1 MLFPT
6 LDFAL
11 FFMFVTLLVALCG
24 DHWRMRKL
32 VLVVASYVF
41 YAQWNWRFCFLLLF
55 STAVSFATGRV
66 MPRLVAATARRWAV
80 GLAVGVQLAV
90 LGVFKYY
97 DFFIGSANAFLR
109 SAGFGEPLPFFEIL
123 LPVGISF
130 FTFHG
135 ISYVVDVYRGDVAS
149 CRRFADM
156 ALYMS
161 FFPQL
166 VAGPIVR
173 SSFFLPQLER
183 PPEDPIALAPALS
196 LIAGGLFKKVVLAN
210 GLATGL
216 VDPVFADPP
225 SFPSGDLLLAAY
237 GYAVQIYCDFSAYTD
252 IAIGLAALLGFRFPQ
267 NFDQPYR
274 SASLREFWRRWHMT
288 LSSWLRDYLYR
299 PLGGNRQGPWRT
311 RLNLLVTML
320 LGGIWHGAAWKF
332 LFWGAM
338 HGGGLVLERGWAP
351 RMEATR
357 GVARVLA
364 VLVVFHF
371 VCFGWLFF
379 RADSFGTV
387 MIYLR
392 TLAAMRGGIAQAT
405 PWTIGLLVLG
415 MALHFTGRDLAS
427 RIGRAT
433 AARRLPDWAT
443 AAAFA
448 TCAVAID
455 AAGPDGVPAFI
466 YFQF

>member
-11 FFMFVTLLVALCG
+11 FFTAVTLLVVLCG
-24 DHWRMRKL
+24 EHWRLRKL
-32 VLVVASYVF
+32 VLVAASYVF

-55 STAVSFATGRV
+55 STAVSFAAGGV
-66 MPRLVAATARRWAV
+66 MPRLSAAPARRRVV

-97 DFFIGSANAFLR
+97 DFFIGSANALFR
-109 SAGFGEPLPFFEIL
+109 SAGLGEPLPFFEIL

-135 ISYVVDVYRGDVAS
+135 ISYVIDVYRGDVAS

-173 SSFFLPQLER
+173 SSVFLPQLER
-183 PPEDPIALAPALS
+183 PPEGPVAPAPALA

-216 VDPVFADPP
+216 VDPVFGDPAG
-225 SFPSGDLLLAAY
+225 FPSGDLLLAAY

-288 LSSWLRDYLYR
+288 LSFWLRDYLYR
-299 PLGGNRQGPWRT
+299 PLGGNRHGPVRT
-311 RLNLLVTML
+311 RLNLLATML

-332 LFWGAM
+332 LFWGAL

-357 GVARVLA
+357 GLARALV
-364 VLVVFHF
+364 VLVVFHV

-379 RADSFGTV
+379 RADSFGSV
-387 MIYLR
+387 LLYLR

-415 MALHFTGRDLAS
+415 LALHFIPRDLPG
-427 RIGRAT
+427 RIGRVMT
-433 AARRLPDWAT
+433 ARRLPDWAMASGF
-443 AAAFA
+443 AA
-448 TCAVAID
+448 CAVLID
-455 AAGPDGVPAFI
+455 AAGPDGIPPFI